1 MQTYYRAELST
12 TKHRQ
17 EKAPAGRQHYRHN
30 VYYENIQ
37 QLIIRCY
44 FTRLR
49 TMFKTCST
57 RDPRKTFKKHRQGD
71 TMKNFASIVP

>member
-1 MQTYYRAELST
+1 MQAHYRAELNT
-12 TKHRQ
+12 TKSHR
-17 EKAPAGRQHYRHN
+17 EKALAGKRYRHN
-30 VYYENIQ
+30 VYYENIH

-57 RDPRKTFKKHRQGD
+57 RDSRKTFKKHR
-71 TMKNFASIVP
+71 

>member
-1 MQTYYRAELST
+1 MQAHYRAEFNT
-12 TKHRQ
+12 TKRHR
-17 EKAPAGRQHYRHN
+17 EKALAGRQRYRHN
-30 VYYENIQ
+30 VYYENIH

-57 RDPRKTFKKHRQGD
+57 RDSRKTFKKHR
-71 TMKNFASIVP
+71 